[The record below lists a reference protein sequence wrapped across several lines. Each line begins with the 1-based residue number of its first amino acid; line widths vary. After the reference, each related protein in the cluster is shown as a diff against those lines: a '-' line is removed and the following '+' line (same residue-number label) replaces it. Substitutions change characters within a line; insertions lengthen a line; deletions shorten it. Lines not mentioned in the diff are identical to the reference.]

1 MNSIPEYVFILF
13 ITTACMCFFLLLR
26 AFRFHKRV
34 FTFLLALFLTQ
45 GMVSFDN
52 FYLDNNSFPPHIL
65 FLIMP
70 SILLII
76 SMFTIPS
83 FRKLL
88 EIVDYKF
95 LLLIHILR
103 IPIEVV
109 LWQLSK
115 SHTIPA
121 SMTFEGNNWD
131 ILSGLSA
138 IAVYYF
144 VYIKNNLNRNVLLFW
159 NFICL
164 ALLLNVVVT
173 GILSVPTSFQQLNF
187 EQPNIAMLYFPFAWL
202 PSFIVPAVLFS
213 HIASIRNFL
222 KTKS

>member
-13 ITTACMCFFLLLR
+13 ITTACLCFFLMLR
-26 AFRFHKRV
+26 AFQFHKRV

-52 FYLDNNSFPPHIL
+52 FYLDNTSIPPHVM
-65 FLIMP
+65 FLILP
-70 SILLII
+70 SLLLVI
-76 SMFTIPS
+76 SVFLIPS

-95 LLLIHILR
+95 LLLIHVLR
-103 IPIEVV
+103 IPVELV

-115 SHTIPA
+115 SQTIPT

-131 ILSGLSA
+131 ILSGISA
-138 IAVYYF
+138 IVVYYF
-144 VYIKNNLNRNVLLFW
+144 AYIKNRMNNNVFLIW

-164 ALLLNVVVT
+164 ALLINIVVT
-173 GILSVPTSFQQLNF
+173 GILSAPSVFQKLNF
-187 EQPNIAMLYFPFAWL
+187 DQPNIAILYFPFVWL

-213 HIASIRNFL
+213 HIASIRNIL
-222 KTKS
+222 KNKR